1 MALDTKQL
9 SRLAVIAKVASK
21 HHLLPFLMKLG
32 FGKHLTAPTGDQV
45 AAEEPVAV
53 DAPTT
58 GEAEG
63 TPSVPLRI
71 VAGMQELGP
80 TFVKFGQLLST
91 RPDLVP
97 AEYITAFRTLQDKVD
112 PFPGSEAK
120 EVIERELGVKVSK
133 AFAEFEL
140 EPLASA
146 SMAQVHAARLRSGA
160 EVVVKVKRPGIDEQ
174 IRDDLDLLD
183 TLAASFTNDKEK
195 QQFDFQ
201 GAVQQL
207 RRSLTAERD
216 FRAEARSM
224 KALAGNLREFPSIIV
239 PGVIDDFSTGSVL
252 TMDRIRG
259 IKPSEMSPLTLLEHD
274 FEGTMREI
282 MHAYLKQICVDGFFH
297 ADPHPGNLLLR
308 VPGVLGAE
316 PVAVEEPEPEELEMV
331 PGIVTAIGKI
341 SDAVGSLVEGVRA
354 IGDETENGPK
364 HHDATGAETPGIQ
377 LVLLDCGMT
386 GRLTRRMQDLI
397 LQLLFH
403 TADGR
408 GDKAAATVVSMS
420 VVLPDFDRKAFDT
433 WMADLV
439 GVYSQAAI
447 QEMDTGKLLMS
458 ITQSCSE
465 HGLQAPAELT
475 LVAKAL
481 LNLDEVV
488 IKLAPTLNIKDVVRS
503 YASRMMT
510 LRLRQDLSP
519 GRFFASAI
527 ELNDLIGELP
537 GQLRT
542 VFDRMSRNK
551 FEFRL
556 EVERLTDVM
565 AGLERMGNR
574 ITAGLVIAALVVGSS
589 IIARVGE
596 SWNGWRLF
604 GYPGI
609 AVTGFL
615 LASALG
621 VYMAVLALI
630 PAKRPAVED
639 AASRSQPEK
648 GE

>member
-1 MALDTKQL
+1 MALDAKQL
-9 SRLAVIAKVASK
+9 SRLAVIARVASK
-21 HHLLPFLMKLG
+21 HQLLPFLIGLG

-45 AAEEPVAV
+45 VAEEQEAV
-53 DAPTT
+53 ETPPA
-58 GEAEG
+58 GEAEDRQ
-63 TPSVPLRI
+63 SIPLRI
-71 VAGMQELGP
+71 VAAMQDLGP
-80 TFVKFGQLLST
+80 TFIKFGQLLST
-91 RPDLVP
+91 RSDLVP
-97 AEYITAFRTLQDKVD
+97 AEYIAALRTLQDAVE
-112 PFPGSEAK
+112 PFPGNEAR
-120 EVIERELGVKVSK
+120 EVVERELGVRVGR
-133 AFAEFEL
+133 AFEAFEL

-146 SMAQVHAARLRSGA
+146 SMAQVHAARLRSGV
-160 EVVVKVKRPGIDEQ
+160 EVVVKVQRPGIEEQ

-183 TLAASFTNDKEK
+183 SLAAAITDEEEE
-195 QQFDFQ
+195 QRFDFR
-201 GAVQQL
+201 GTVQQL
-207 RRSLTAERD
+207 RRTLIAELD
-216 FRAEARSM
+216 FRVEARSM

-239 PGVIDDFSTGSVL
+239 PDVIDDFSTGAVL
-252 TMDRIRG
+252 TMRRIRG
-259 IKPSEMSPLTLLEHD
+259 IKPSELSPLTLLEHD
-274 FEGTMREI
+274 FESTMREI
-282 MHAYLKQICVDGFFH
+282 LHAYLKQICVDGFFH

-308 VPGVLGAE
+308 IPGVIGAE
-316 PVAVEEPEPEELEMV
+316 PVPVESREPESREKQ
-331 PGIVTAIGKI
+331 PGIVTAIGRI
-341 SDAVGSLVEGVRA
+341 SDAVGSMARGARA
-354 IGDETENGPK
+354 IGVESGSGPK
-364 HHDATGAETPGIQ
+364 LHGATGAETLGVQ

-408 GDKAAATVVSMS
+408 GDKAAASVVNMS
-420 VVLPDFDRKAFDT
+420 VVLPHFDRKAFDV

-439 GVYSQAAI
+439 GVYSQSAI
-447 QEMDTGKLLMS
+447 QEMDTGTLLMS
-458 ITQSCSE
+458 ITQSCSD

-475 LVAKAL
+475 LVGKAL

-488 IKLAPTLNIKDVVRS
+488 IKLAPALNVKDVLRS

-527 ELNDLIGELP
+527 ELSDLIGELP

-574 ITAGLVIAALVVGSS
+574 ITAGLVVAGLVVGSS
-589 IIARVGE
+589 IIAHVGE
-596 SWNGWRLF
+596 SWTGWRLL

-621 VYMAVLALI
+621 VYLAALALI
-630 PAKRPAVED
+630 PSRRPTVAGP
-639 AASRSQPEK
+639 ASRSRPK

>member
-1 MALDTKQL
+1 MALDAKQL

-21 HHLLPFLMKLG
+21 HQLLPFLMGMG

-45 AAEEPVAV
+45 AAQEPVAV
-53 DAPTT
+53 VTSPA
-58 GEAEG
+58 GESEG
-63 TPSVPLRI
+63 KPSVPLRV
-71 VAGMQELGP
+71 VAAMQDLGP

-97 AEYITAFRTLQDKVD
+97 AEYISAFRTLQDAVE
-112 PFPGSEAK
+112 PFPGGEARD
-120 EVIERELGVKVSK
+120 VVERELGVKVSK
-133 AFAEFEL
+133 AFDAFEL
-140 EPLASA
+140 KPLASA
-146 SMAQVHAARLRSGA
+146 SMAQVHAARLRSGV

-183 TLAASFTNDKEK
+183 TLAASFSNDKEK
-195 QQFDFQ
+195 QNFDFK
-201 GAVQQL
+201 GTVQQL
-207 RRSLTAERD
+207 RRSLTGELD

-252 TMDRIRG
+252 TMQRIRG
-259 IKPSEMSPLTLLEHD
+259 IKPSEMSPLTVLEHD
-274 FEGTMREI
+274 FESTMREI

-308 VPGVLGAE
+308 VPGVVGAE
-316 PVAVEEPEPEELEMV
+316 PVQVEPPAPEDVEMQ
-331 PGIVTAIGKI
+331 PDIVTAFSRI
-341 SDAVGSLVEGVRA
+341 SDAVESVVGRAGVL
-354 IGDETENGPK
+354 GGETASKPELPV
-364 HHDATGAETPGIQ
+364 ATDSEAPGVQ

-420 VVLPDFDRKAFDT
+420 VVLPHFDRKAFDA

-439 GVYSQAAI
+439 GVYSQSAI

-458 ITQSCSE
+458 ITQACSD

-481 LNLDEVV
+481 LNLDEVI
-488 IKLAPTLNIKDVVRS
+488 IKLAPELNIKDVVRS

-589 IIARVGE
+589 IIANVGE
-596 SWNGWRLF
+596 SWNGWRLL

-621 VYMAVLALI
+621 VYLAVLALI
-630 PAKRPAVED
+630 PAKRPKVED
-639 AASRSQPEK
+639 PGSRPLPK

>member
-9 SRLAVIAKVASK
+9 SRLAAIAKVASK
-21 HHLLPFLMKLG
+21 HQLLPFLLGLG

-45 AAEEPVAV
+45 AAQEPAG
-53 DAPTT
+53 AKRRPS

-63 TPSVPLRI
+63 TTSIPLRI
-71 VAGMQELGP
+71 VAAMQDLGP

-97 AEYITAFRTLQDKVD
+97 AEYISAFRTLQDAVD
-112 PFPGSEAK
+112 PFPGNEAR
-120 EVIERELGVKVSK
+120 EVVERELGVKVGN
-133 AFAEFEL
+133 AFDAFEL
-140 EPLASA
+140 KPLASA
-146 SMAQVHAARLRSGA
+146 SMAQVHAARLRSGV

-183 TLAASFTNDKEK
+183 SLAASFTNDEET
-195 QQFDFQ
+195 QQFDFE
-201 GAVQQL
+201 GTVQQL
-207 RRSLTAERD
+207 RRSLTAELD

-224 KALAGNLREFPSIIV
+224 KTLAGNLREFPSIIV
-239 PGVIDDFSTGSVL
+239 PRVIDDFSTGAVL
-252 TMDRIRG
+252 TMQRIRG
-259 IKPSEMSPLTLLEHD
+259 ISPSEMSPLTLLEHD
-274 FEGTMREI
+274 FESTMREI
-282 MHAYLKQICVDGFFH
+282 LHAYLKQICVDGFFH

-308 VPGVLGAE
+308 VPGVVGAE
-316 PVAVEEPEPEELEMV
+316 PVPVESPEPEIHEMQ
-331 PGIVTAIGKI
+331 PDIVTAFGRI
-341 SDAVGSLVEGVRA
+341 SDAVGSMAGRARVTGVEAESRPERHVA
-354 IGDETENGPK
+354 TE
-364 HHDATGAETPGIQ
+364 AETPGIQ

-420 VVLPDFDRKAFDT
+420 VALPHFDRRAFDS

-439 GVYSQAAI
+439 GVYAQSAI

-458 ITQSCSE
+458 ITQSCSD
-465 HGLQAPAELT
+465 HGLQVPAELT

-488 IKLAPTLNIKDVVRS
+488 IRLAPALNVKDVVRS

-510 LRLRQDLSP
+510 LRMRQDLSP
-519 GRFFASAI
+519 SRFFSSVI

-589 IIARVGE
+589 IIAHVGA
-596 SWNGWRLF
+596 SWNGWRLL

-621 VYMAVLALI
+621 VYLAVLALM
-630 PAKRPAVED
+630 PARRHKVED
-639 AASRSQPEK
+639 PGARP
-648 GE
+648 

>member
-21 HHLLPFLMKLG
+21 HELLPFLVGLG
-32 FGKHLTAPTGDQV
+32 FGKHLSAPAGDQV
-45 AAEEPVAV
+45 AAEVRVAV
-53 DAPTT
+53 EAPPA
-58 GEAEG
+58 GEAES
-63 TPSVPLRI
+63 TPSIPLRI
-71 VAGMQELGP
+71 VAAMQELGP

-91 RPDLVP
+91 RSDLVP
-97 AEYITAFRTLQDKVD
+97 AEYISAFRTLQDAVD
-112 PFPGSEAK
+112 PFPGNEAR
-120 EVIERELGVKVSK
+120 EVVERELGVRVSK
-133 AFAEFEL
+133 AFDEFEL

-146 SMAQVHAARLRSGA
+146 SMAQVHAARLRSGV
-160 EVVVKVKRPGIDEQ
+160 EVVVKVQRPGIDEQ

-183 TLAASFTNDKEK
+183 SLAGAFINDKEE
-195 QQFDFQ
+195 QRFDFK
-201 GAVQQL
+201 GMVQQL
-207 RRSLTAERD
+207 RRTLTAELD

-224 KALAGNLREFPSIIV
+224 KTLAGNLREFPSIIV
-239 PGVIDDFSTGSVL
+239 PNVIDDFSTGAVL
-252 TMDRIRG
+252 TMRRIRG
-259 IKPSEMSPLTLLEHD
+259 IKPSEISPLTSMEHD
-274 FEGTMREI
+274 FESTMREI
-282 MHAYLKQICVDGFFH
+282 LHAYLKQICVDGFFH

-308 VPGVLGAE
+308 VPGVIGAE
-316 PVAVEEPEPEELEMV
+316 PVPVESPEPEDLEKQ
-331 PGIVTAIGKI
+331 PGIVTAFGKI
-341 SDAVGSLVEGVRA
+341 SDAVGSMARGARA
-354 IGDETENGPK
+354 IGIEAGISE
-364 HHDATGAETPGIQ
+364 AETPNVQ

-420 VVLPDFDRKAFDT
+420 VVLPHFDRKAFDA

-439 GVYSQAAI
+439 GVYSQSAI

-458 ITQSCSE
+458 ITQAGSE

-488 IKLAPTLNIKDVVRS
+488 IKLAPELNVKDVVRS

-527 ELNDLIGELP
+527 ELSDLIGELP

-542 VFDRMSRNK
+542 VLDRMSRNK

-565 AGLERMGNR
+565 TVLERMGNR
-574 ITAGLVIAALVVGSS
+574 ITAGLVVAALVVGSS
-589 IIARVGE
+589 IIAQVGE
-596 SWNGWRLF
+596 GWSGWRLL

-609 AVTGFL
+609 AVTGFFV
-615 LASALG
+615 ASALG
-621 VYMAVLALI
+621 VYLAALALI
-630 PAKRPAVED
+630 PARRPTVAGP
-639 AASRSQPEK
+639 ASPSRPE

>member
-1 MALDTKQL
+1 MALNTKQL

-21 HHLLPFLMKLG
+21 HQLLPFLMGLG
-32 FGKHLTAPTGDQV
+32 FGRHLSAPTGDQAV
-45 AAEEPVAV
+45 AQEPAA
-53 DAPTT
+53 DDTSPAD
-58 GEAEG
+58 GAEG
-63 TPSVPLRI
+63 TPSIPLR
-71 VAGMQELGP
+71 VASAMQDLGP

-97 AEYITAFRTLQDKVD
+97 ADYISAFRTLQDAVD
-112 PFPGSEAK
+112 PFPGNEAR
-120 EVIERELGVKVSK
+120 EVVERELGVNVGK
-133 AFAEFEL
+133 AFDAFEL
-140 EPLASA
+140 KPLASA
-146 SMAQVHAARLRSGA
+146 SMAQVHAARLRGGV

-183 TLAASFTNDKEK
+183 SLAASFTNDKET
-195 QQFDFQ
+195 QQFDFK
-201 GAVQQL
+201 GTVQQL
-207 RRSLTAERD
+207 RRSLTAELD

-224 KALAGNLREFPSIIV
+224 KTLAGNLREFPSIIV
-239 PGVIDDFSTGSVL
+239 PSVIDDFSSGAVL
-252 TMDRIRG
+252 TMQRIRG
-259 IKPSEMSPLTLLEHD
+259 IKPGEMSPLTLLEHD
-274 FEGTMREI
+274 FENTMREI
-282 MHAYLKQICVDGFFH
+282 LHAYLKQICVDGFFH

-308 VPGVLGAE
+308 VPGVVGAE
-316 PVAVEEPEPEELEMV
+316 PVPVESPEPEIHEMQ
-331 PGIVTAIGKI
+331 PDIVTAFGRI
-341 SDAVGSLVEGVRA
+341 SDAVGSMAGRTRVTGV
-354 IGDETENGPK
+354 ETESRPAR
-364 HHDATGAETPGIQ
+364 HVATEAETPGIQ

-420 VVLPDFDRKAFDT
+420 VVLPHFDRNAFDS

-439 GVYSQAAI
+439 GVYAQSAI

-458 ITQSCSE
+458 ITQAGRD

-488 IKLAPTLNIKDVVRS
+488 IKLAPSLNVKDVVRS
-503 YASRMMT
+503 FASRMMT

-519 GRFFASAI
+519 SRFFAYAI

-542 VFDRMSRNK
+542 VFDRMSHNK

-565 AGLERMGNR
+565 AGLECMGNR

-589 IIARVGE
+589 IIAHVGE

-621 VYMAVLALI
+621 VYLAVLALM
-630 PAKRPAVED
+630 PARRPAVQD
-639 AASRSQPEK
+639 PAARPQPK